1 LTTVFF
7 GYLDKNLHFAGI
19 IFIIPIVLL
28 VYERCVGKPPLQLR
42 RNIMSTESNS
52 YRPGTL
58 ALHAGQEPDPTTG
71 ARAVPIYQTSSYVFR
86 DHDHAAKLFALQ
98 EFGNIYTR
106 LMNPTTDVFE
116 KRVAALEGGVGAL
129 ALASGAAAITTAVL
143 NITRAG
149 QNFVSSQTLYG
160 GTYNLFAHTLKDLG
174 IEARFVDASDA
185 SNFEK
190 KIDGNTRF
198 LYLETIGNPAN
209 DVVDIEAVSAVAH
222 KHGIPLIVDNTVAS
236 PLLFRPF
243 DHGADI
249 VVHSATKVLGGHG
262 TSIGGVLV
270 DSGKFDWDNGKFPE
284 LTEPNDSYH
293 GMKFYEAFKGI
304 GNISYIIKARV
315 TLLRDMGAC
324 LSPFNAFLLLQGMET
339 LHLRVPRHSE
349 NALATAQFLE
359 KHPAVAWVNYPGLP
373 SHADYARAQKY
384 LPKGQGAILG
394 FGIKGGSGAAV
405 KFINS
410 CKLASHLA
418 NILDAKT
425 LVIHPAT
432 TTHQQLSEEEQRAAG
447 ISPEF
452 VRVSV
457 GLEDIADILED
468 FDRALTASQQ

>member
-1 LTTVFF
+1 M
-7 GYLDKNLHFAGI
+7 A
-19 IFIIPIVLL
+19 
-28 VYERCVGKPPLQLR
+28 
-42 RNIMSTESNS
+42 TEPTA

-71 ARAVPIYQTSSYVFR
+71 SRAVPIYQTTSYVFE

-129 ALASGAAAITTAVL
+129 ALASGAAAITTAIL
-143 NITRAG
+143 NITKAG

-160 GTYNLFAHTLKDLG
+160 GTHTLFAHTFKDLG

-185 SNFEK
+185 SNFEAV
-190 KIDGNTRF
+190 IDDKTRF

-209 DVVDIEAVSAVAH
+209 DVADIEAIAAIAH
-222 KHGIPLIVDNTVAS
+222 KHGIPLMVDNTVAS

-262 TSIGGVLV
+262 TSIGGVIV
-270 DSGKFDWDNGKFPE
+270 DSGKFDWNNGKFPE
-284 LTEPNDSYH
+284 LTEACESYH

-324 LSPFNAFLLLQGMET
+324 ISPFNSFLLLQGIET

-349 NALATAQFLE
+349 NALAVAQFLE
-359 KHPAVAWVNYPGLP
+359 KHPAVSWVNYPGLP
-373 SHADYARAQKY
+373 SHPDYERAQKY

-394 FGIKGGSGAAV
+394 FGIKGGSDAAV
-405 KFINS
+405 KFINA
-410 CKLASHLA
+410 CGLASHLA

-432 TTHQQLSEEEQRAAG
+432 TTHQQLSAEEQKGAG

-452 VRVSV
+452 IRVSV
-457 GLEDIADILED
+457 GLEELEDILED
-468 FDRALTASQQ
+468 FDQALTRSQQ